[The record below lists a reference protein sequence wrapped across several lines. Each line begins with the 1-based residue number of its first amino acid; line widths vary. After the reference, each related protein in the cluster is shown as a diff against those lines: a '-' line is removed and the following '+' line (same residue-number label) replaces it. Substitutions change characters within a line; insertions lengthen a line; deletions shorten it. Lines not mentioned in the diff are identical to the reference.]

1 MRTRSQILIIPG
13 PGDPEDYGQLYKDKD
28 FKIQMF
34 KGPRVPR
41 TTNCLKIYKN
51 VNKVVQNIEKKVV
64 QNIEKKVVQNI
75 EKNSPKTAL
84 ICEHKKKE

>member
-1 MRTRSQILIIPG
+1 MRTRSHILIIPG
-13 PGDPEDYGQLYKDKD
+13 PGDPEVHGQLYKDKG
-28 FKIQMF
+28 FKVQMF

-51 VNKVVQNIEKKVV
+51 VNT
-64 QNIEKKVVQNI
+64 VVQNI

-84 ICEHKKKE
+84 ICEHKKKELKTLILKKKDEEFQL